1 MTSHTAATSEAIA
14 KASVL
19 IEALP
24 WLKRYHGAI
33 AVVKFGGNAM
43 VSDELTR
50 AFAEDMVFL
59 RHAGLKPVVVHG
71 GGPQI
76 SARLTELGI
85 ESEFRGGYR
94 VTTPEAMA
102 VVKDVLT
109 TNVNAHLVDLINEHG
124 DFAVGFSGEAASDD
138 NRASTLFTGA
148 RRGAIV
154 DGEAVDLGLVG
165 DVVSVAPQ
173 VVLDAIDAG
182 LIPVVS
188 SIAPDGDTPGAVLNV
203 NADSAASALAV
214 ALNADKFLILTDVA
228 GLYSDWP
235 DRESLVSV
243 ITTRELRAL
252 LPSLESGMIPK
263 MTACLEAVDGGVRN
277 AAIIDGRLEH
287 SILLEVFTQRGIGTQ
302 IVGED
307 S

>member
-1 MTSHTAATSEAIA
+1 MALDTAATADAIA

-43 VSDELTR
+43 VSEELTR

-76 SARLTELGI
+76 SARLAELGI

-102 VVKDVLT
+102 VVRDVLT
-109 TNVNAHLVDLINEHG
+109 QDVNGHLVDLINEHG
-124 DFAVGFSGEAASDD
+124 DFAAGFSGEAVAT
-138 NRASTLFTGA
+138 ATPGTPLFTGA
-148 RRGAIV
+148 RRGAVV
-154 DGEAVDLGLVG
+154 DGETVDLGLVG

-188 SIAPDGDTPGAVLNV
+188 SIAPDGDQPGQVLNV

-235 DRESLVSV
+235 DRNSLVSV
-243 ITTRELRAL
+243 ITSAELRDL
-252 LPSLESGMIPK
+252 LPTLESGMIPK

-287 SILLEVFTQRGIGTQ
+287 SILLEVFTQQGIGTQ